1 MFFVM
6 GHTGVY
12 AASRTYVAGLTL
24 THSASKSPVI
34 DDFGDTSVT
43 YSSVALGTART
54 DRRVFVLVSQFND
67 FGNGQIPTGAT
78 MTVGSTNYTFTRHA
92 VESQNGNNSGW
103 GCGIFSAPVPAG
115 TSGSLRI
122 TFGSSMRYT
131 AIRVMT
137 ASSLLNATPF
147 DAKATDTTSGTLN
160 VNAPEAGFIVGA
172 ASGSNSL
179 TWTGI
184 QSVNSSTRFTS
195 NGHGGG
201 GYQTDTA
208 EQTYALSTNARCA
221 CYVSWV

>member
-24 THSASKSPVI
+24 THSASTAPGF
-34 DDFGDTSVT
+34 DDFSATSVT
-43 YSSVALGTART
+43 YSSVAIGSARA
-54 DRRVFVLVSQFND
+54 DRRVFILVSQFND
-67 FGNGQIPTGAT
+67 FGNGQVPTGAT
-78 MTVGSTNYTFTRHA
+78 MTVGTTNYTFTRHA
-92 VESQNGNNSGW
+92 AESQSNNNSGW

-115 TSGSLRI
+115 TSGSIRI

-147 DAKATDTTSGTLN
+147 DAMATDNTGATLN

-172 ASGSNSL
+172 ASGSSSL

-184 QSVNSSTRFTS
+184 TSVNNATRFTS
-195 NGHGGG
+195 NGYGGG
-201 GYQTDTA
+201 GYLTDSK
-208 EQTYALSTNARCA
+208 EQTYALTTNGRCA